1 MGLSKR
7 YVTVFL
13 GRVTVEPSRRP
24 SVPLNRIPEEEAV
37 EEVEQAEAINA
48 EVDGSEQI
56 VDPYDQYE
64 TNEDSGV
71 KSNKDFEE
79 EEFSA
84 MFEKMCTESIQVA
97 TLKSAKSD
105 LPIPMS
111 AASKLSGT
119 SKNNWNFCHFW
130 VSRFWLINDFCH
142 YILEPTT
149 SNGVVNVTLLTKK
162 NNKQKLKTL
171 TVSAEE
177 EFIVSLKTREEVIA
191 NMNFMCIYLL

>member
-1 MGLSKR
+1 M
-7 YVTVFL
+7 
-13 GRVTVEPSRRP
+13 
-24 SVPLNRIPEEEAV
+24 PLNRIPEEEAV

-119 SKNNWNFCHFW
+119 SKNN
-130 VSRFWLINDFCH
+130 
-142 YILEPTT
+142 
-149 SNGVVNVTLLTKK
+149 
-162 NNKQKLKTL
+162 
-171 TVSAEE
+171 
-177 EFIVSLKTREEVIA
+177 
-191 NMNFMCIYLL
+191 